1 MTENTDIMRLRRRVV
16 AWLSDYLRTSGKA
29 GFVIG
34 LSGGIDS
41 LTLALLAQEAASTCD
56 ASLLALVLRLDE
68 DVDYADN
75 DLALR
80 LAGSHGLPYEVLDLT
95 GAYHSYKQSLFAAAD
110 PVAYTNLKA
119 RLRSSTLYYYANCRN
134 LLVLGTVNRGEFMI
148 GYFPKNASAGDI
160 MPMADLS
167 KHNIRD
173 IAGTY
178 NVTDEIRL
186 RKASGCVHGEIAEE
200 EWGFTE
206 DELDVMCDDTMHPP
220 DEGHHPVPSGVR
232 SRFSRLLR
240 SSKHKREFYP
250 MFFQS
255 SDSVR

>member
-1 MTENTDIMRLRRRVV
+1 MTEDTDIMRLRRRIV

-29 GFVIG
+29 GFVLG

-41 LTLALLAQEAASTCD
+41 LTLALLAQEAASMCD

-68 DVDYADN
+68 DVDCADN
-75 DLALR
+75 NLALR
-80 LAGSHGLPYEVLDLT
+80 LAGTHGLTHEVIDLT
-95 GAYHSYKQSLFAAAD
+95 RTYHSFKQTLFAAAD

-119 RLRSSTLYYYANCRN
+119 RLRSSVLYYYANCRN

-167 KHNIRD
+167 KRNIRD

-178 NVTDEIRL
+178 NVPDEIRF
-186 RKASGCVHGEIAEE
+186 RKASGCVHEGIAEE

-206 DELDVMCDDTMHPP
+206 DELDVMCDETMHPP
-220 DEGHHPVPSGVR
+220 DQGHHPVPPDVR

-250 MFFQS
+250 VFFQS
-255 SDSVR
+255 SDYVR